1 MHTCAEN
8 MCDCV
13 CVCGNAR
20 INRSAAG
27 MCVGL
32 SVAINDAAE
41 SLNLKPIDPCAL
53 GPAYA
58 VRSPFR
64 LHVNSSRNGR
74 TLGARA

>member
-1 MHTCAEN
+1 M
-8 MCDCV
+8 
-13 CVCGNAR
+13 
-20 INRSAAG
+20 
-27 MCVGL
+27 GL

-41 SLNLKPIDPCAL
+41 SLNLKPIDPCAF